1 MKARELSV
9 AGVVEFTPEVYRD
22 QRGSFVSPF
31 EESTFTQAVGH
42 KFFPVAQMS
51 HSRSRRGTLRG
62 IHYTRTPPGMAKY
75 VYCLSGRALDIVVD
89 LRLGSP
95 TFGRC
100 DTSEL
105 GGDSCRAVY
114 VPAGVGHAF
123 VALQDDTLMSYL
135 MSGGYDPGRELA
147 LAALDPALALPVPR
161 GLPLLLSDRDRAAPT
176 LAEARSRGDLPG
188 YRASIEAMEAL
199 CG

>member
-9 AGVVEFTPEVYRD
+9 TGVVEFTPEVYRD

-31 EESTFTQAVGH
+31 EESAFTQAVGH

-75 VYCLSGRALDIVVD
+75 VYCPSGRALDIVVD

-100 DTSEL
+100 DTTEL

-114 VPAGVGHAF
+114 VPAGVGHMF